1 MLEEPAPLRERYG
14 NSWIPRPSSARPRE
28 GPRGASVNRRPGI
41 GSRVRSVAPRSN
53 GSARES
59 SGSNVAGSREAALQP
74 HRVHPPLRAAAED
87 SLVRFAAGDTSV
99 TDEETLAY
107 KNLIQTLKLS
117 GVRSP
122 AMELIDRAGSPGNF
136 RTA

>member
-53 GSARES
+53 GSAHEYSGPVLADHPETALEPHRLHPSEWS
-59 SGSNVAGSREAALQP
+59 SGGLEANGRKDAAVP
-74 HRVHPPLRAAAED
+74 RAAA
-87 SLVRFAAGDTSV
+87 SKA
-99 TDEETLAY
+99 
-107 KNLIQTLKLS
+107 
-117 GVRSP
+117 
-122 AMELIDRAGSPGNF
+122 
-136 RTA
+136 